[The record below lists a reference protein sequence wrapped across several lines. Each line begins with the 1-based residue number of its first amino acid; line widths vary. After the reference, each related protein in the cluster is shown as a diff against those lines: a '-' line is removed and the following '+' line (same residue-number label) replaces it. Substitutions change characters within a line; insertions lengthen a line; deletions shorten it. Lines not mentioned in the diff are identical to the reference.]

1 MRALKQDS
9 SLPLQRG
16 GNLLLISIGLIF
28 AMATS
33 APAETWPE
41 NQYSRIQLLSASS
54 AVGDGKAVLLGI
66 VIETRPHWKT
76 YWRAAGEAGLPP
88 HFEWRTGNASA
99 PQLLWPA
106 PERFAV
112 AGVESYGYTERV
124 VFPVWVQPRDPSLPL
139 LIEVSVD
146 FAVCLDICVPQ
157 QAALSLTLAPGPS
170 APTVSAGQIAAALA
184 RIPAPQDA
192 TSQPRIEAAHLE
204 MRPGASSLHVLA
216 RSQRPFA
223 QPELFVDGA
232 DDFLFSAPA
241 VSFNAGRREAEF
253 ILQIHTLDPEQTL
266 QGARLTLT
274 LVDGNRAVEH
284 RVILGP

>member
-1 MRALKQDS
+1 MSITFLLASILDARAQS
-9 SLPLQRG
+9 
-16 GNLLLISIGLIF
+16 
-28 AMATS
+28 
-33 APAETWPE
+33 WPE
-41 NQYSRIQLLSASS
+41 NQYSRIQLQSAAS
-54 AVGDGKAVLLGI
+54 AVGNGEAVLLGI
-66 VIETRPHWKT
+66 MIETRPHWKT

-88 HFEWRTGNASA
+88 RFEWRTGNASA

-112 AGVESYGYTERV
+112 AGIESYGYTGRV
-124 VFPVWVQPRDPSLPL
+124 VFPVRVQPQDPSLPL
-139 LIEVSVD
+139 QIEVNVD

-170 APTVSAGQIAAALA
+170 APTASAGQIAAALA

-204 MRPGASSLHVLA
+204 VRGGASSLRVLA
-216 RSQRPFA
+216 RSQQPFA
-223 QPELFVDGA
+223 RPELFVDGA
-232 DDFLFSAPA
+232 DDFLFSAPV

-253 ILQIHTLDPEQTL
+253 ILQIRALDPEQTL

-274 LVDGNRAVEH
+274 LADGNRAVEH
-284 RVILGP
+284 QVILGP